1 MTLKTQR
8 GFTLIEIMVVV
19 AILAIVAAIAIPS
32 YRDYVIRANIMPA
45 VSGLSSR
52 QTLMEQCYQDNHTY
66 DPTAGCPGCVE
77 NDTTSDTRF
86 DFKCKPGED
95 GKTFTL
101 TAKGK
106 GQMSAF
112 EYTVNQAGD
121 KATTVTSGPSGWS
134 GNTGCWVTSKGGA
147 C

>member
-8 GFTLIEIMVVV
+8 GFTLIEVMVVV

-52 QTLMEQCYQDNHTY
+52 QTLMEQCYQDNHRY
-66 DPTAGCPGCVE
+66 DPDPACSACVE
-77 NDTTSDTRF
+77 DNSDKYFNFTCVK
-86 DFKCKPGED
+86 DAT
-95 GKTFTL
+95 TFTL
-101 TAKGK
+101 TATGK

-112 EYTVNQAGD
+112 KYTVNQAGA

>member
-8 GFTLIEIMVVV
+8 GFTLIELMVVV
-19 AILAIVAAIAIPS
+19 AILAIVAGIALPA
-32 YRDYVIRANIMPA
+32 YRDYVIRASIMPA

-52 QTLMEQCYQDNHTY
+52 QTQMEQCYQDNHVY
-66 DPTAGCPGCVE
+66 NPT
-77 NDTTSDTRF
+77 TTCSACATDDSDKN
-86 DFKCKPGED
+86 FKFTC
-95 GKTFTL
+95 TATASAFTL
-101 TAKGK
+101 TATGK
-106 GQMSAF
+106 GQMAAF
-112 EYTVNQAGD
+112 VYTVNQAGA

>member
-32 YRDYVIRANIMPA
+32 YRDYVIRARIMPA

-52 QTLMEQCYQDNHTY
+52 QTLMEQCYQDNNHRY
-66 DPTAGCPGCVE
+66 DPDPACSACATDDSDKNFKFTCTA
-77 NDTTSDTRF
+77 TASA
-86 DFKCKPGED
+86 
-95 GKTFTL
+95 FTL
-101 TAKGK
+101 RATGK

-112 EYTVNQAGD
+112 EYTVNQAGA
-121 KATTVTSGPSGWS
+121 KATTVTDGPSGWS
-134 GNTGCWVTSKGGA
+134 GNTTCWVVGTGGA

>member
-8 GFTLIEIMVVV
+8 GFTLIEVMVVV

-32 YRDYVIRANIMPA
+32 YRDYVIRASIMPA

-66 DPTAGCPGCVE
+66 DPTAGCPACAT
-77 NDTTSDTRF
+77 DDSDKY
-86 DFKCKPGED
+86 FKFTCEKD
-95 GKTFTL
+95 ATTFTL
-101 TAKGK
+101 TAEGK

-112 EYTVNQAGD
+112 KYTVDQAGA